1 MKDLALMN
9 IRKIDRQIE
18 EGVDN
23 EGLKKLRKKLYTY
36 KDKELSFEAL
46 HLKHVLLLCIKEM
59 LEEC

>member
-23 EGLKKLRKKLYTY
+23 EELKKLRKKLYKY
-36 KDKELSFEAL
+36 KDSEISLEAFR
-46 HLKHVLLLCIKEM
+46 LKHLLLTCIQEM